1 MVKLVIKGDFDT
13 LAQYAVIQGVYAVL
27 EQAIKL
33 IDEQP
38 MVNEK
43 CEIIFT
49 TKIPSLIGKEIKLV
63 KNNTTKTITVIIK

>member
-1 MVKLVIKGDFDT
+1 MMKLVIKGDFDT

-38 MVNEK
+38 VVNGK